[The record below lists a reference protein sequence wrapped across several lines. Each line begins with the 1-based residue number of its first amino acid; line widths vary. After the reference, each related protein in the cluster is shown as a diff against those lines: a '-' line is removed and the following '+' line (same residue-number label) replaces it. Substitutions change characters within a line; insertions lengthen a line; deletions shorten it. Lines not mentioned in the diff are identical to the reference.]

1 MNKMA
6 DTVVKRNNQQEK
18 ELERKVVQYQI
29 EKEERD
35 RRMEELKKEEMRRRN

>member
-1 MNKMA
+1 MA

-35 RRMEELKKEEMRRRN
+35 RRMEELKKEEMRRKN

>member
-35 RRMEELKKEEMRRRN
+35 RRMEELKKEEMRRKN